1 MDLRCPHCGEPVTAG
16 MKVCPRC
23 EADLHEVSTP
33 KTIQELQQYCLLKN
47 IPAEQM
53 RFFIGEDYQEPKAFG
68 IYQADDGRY
77 VVYKNK
83 ADGTRAIRY
92 EGYDEAYAVTEIL
105 QKMQSEVDLRY
116 EKKQHSRSPA
126 PDRSGSP
133 RRSRTA
139 KRHSPYRRAV
149 TGCLITVLITA
160 VILSVIGFALMAI
173 TREPDTGYYYYDDDY
188 YYYLDDDWYRYEDDD
203 WVPADADEGLRDDY
217 DDYYVG
223 YGPEEDVGVD
233 SFYSTPYF
241 QDYSE
246 RQSYDDYDDDDDWN
260 WDDDDDWGWDDDDDD
275 WDWDDWDTDDTDWD
289 SDW

>member
-1 MDLRCPHCGEPVTAG
+1 MELRCPHCGEPVTAG

-33 KTIQELQQYCLLKN
+33 KTIRELQQYCLLKN
-47 IPAEQM
+47 IPAEKM
-53 RFFIGEDYQEPKAFG
+53 RFFIGEDYKEPKAFG

-92 EGYDEAYAVTEIL
+92 EGYDEAFAVTEIL

-116 EKKQHSRSPA
+116 EKKQRSRTPA
-126 PDRSGSP
+126 PDRKGSP
-133 RRSRTA
+133 QRKLSDQ
-139 KRHSPYRRAV
+139 KKKSQRAAR
-149 TGCLITVLITA
+149 GCLLTVIITTL
-160 VILSVIGFALMAI
+160 LMGFVVFAFWAF
-173 TREPDTGYYYYDDDY
+173 TREPDVGYYRYDDDY
-188 YYYLDDDWYRYEDDD
+188 YYYLDSDWYRYENDD
-203 WVPADADEGLRDDY
+203 WVPAVEPESLREDY
-217 DDYYVG
+217 EDYYVG
-223 YGPEEDVGVD
+223 YGHDDNFGVD
-233 SFYSTPYF
+233 TFYTTPYF

-246 RQSYDDYDDDDDWN
+246 RQSYSDYDDDDYDSWR
-260 WDDDDDWGWDDDDDD
+260 WDDDDDDD